1 METNHYEILG
11 LSENASNIEI
21 KKAYRLLAKKYHP
34 DTGGEK
40 DKFLAIQQSWEILND
55 PLKKENYDRNLYLSR
70 KSSVDLNVN
79 WSLELKAKKN
89 TSTIK
94 DANIQDW
101 INTVYNPA
109 NRLIS
114 LIIKPL
120 NYQIKALSADPYD
133 NKLMDDFC
141 DYINS
146 CQKKIEKVE
155 SIYKSKIVPNSISII
170 GLDLYHCYSQV
181 KDALSDLDRYTK
193 GYVDDYLFDGKEI
206 MKEAKR
212 IQAKMKIN
220 KKNIIF

>member
-1 METNHYEILG
+1 M
-11 LSENASNIEI
+11 
-21 KKAYRLLAKKYHP
+21 
-34 DTGGEK
+34 
-40 DKFLAIQQSWEILND
+40 
-55 PLKKENYDRNLYLSR
+55 
-70 KSSVDLNVN
+70 
-79 WSLELKAKKN
+79 
-89 TSTIK
+89 
-94 DANIQDW
+94 
-101 INTVYNPA
+101 
-109 NRLIS
+109 
-114 LIIKPL
+114 IIKPL